1 MKEKF
6 ERYINSD
13 YFNIKKDVG
22 SDQNKKFNIYILII
36 LCTLLF
42 IFLFYII
49 LWTFT
54 NYNQLDDLDD
64 YVKYFKSNNLSKFSN
79 ITLGM
84 KIMPSYNTHKKNV
97 FLLRPSQNVRIIYI
111 TKQKKKILK

>member
-6 ERYINSD
+6 DYYINND

-22 SDQNKKFNIYILII
+22 SDQNKKFNLYILII
-36 LCTLLF
+36 ICTLSF

-64 YVKYFKSNNLSKFSN
+64 YVKNFKSNNLSKFSN
-79 ITLGM
+79 ITIEM
-84 KIMPSYNTHKKNV
+84 KIMPSYNTKKKNV
-97 FLLRPSQNVRIIYI
+97 FLLRPSQNVRIFI
-111 TKQKKKILK
+111 

>member
-111 TKQKKKILK
+111 TKQKKNFF

>member
-6 ERYINSD
+6 EHYIDYD

-22 SDQNKKFNIYILII
+22 SDQNKKFNLYIFII
-36 LCTLLF
+36 MCTLLF

-64 YVKYFKSNNLSKFSN
+64 YVKYFKSNNLSKFNN
-79 ITLGM
+79 ITIGM
-84 KIMPSYNTHKKNV
+84 KIMPSYNTQKKNV

-111 TKQKKKILK
+111 IKQKK